1 MVCGCSFMIM
11 VRQTESSVQK
21 IIGPLR
27 HWMPLLALLCVTMC
41 AWDVSATTPEI
52 VDIAETP
59 PALQPPQITVNI
71 AARRLYLYDER
82 ATLVK
87 TYPVAVGS
95 PRYRTPMRTQA
106 LRTIVWNA
114 WWMPPPSPWA
124 QHAKPT
130 PPGKNNPLGNIKMPI
145 GASLMLHGTNKP
157 RSIGTAASHGC
168 IRMFTQDAW
177 ELARWLQSHS
187 RAPHSE
193 ALFKEYESSPQRS
206 VSVQLGAAIPVDLV
220 YDYVEIRADQLHVYH
235 DIYARIGNKWA
246 HIMQTLAA
254 HGYAADSIDQA
265 ALQKRLKDAKFR
277 ETVLWVCKVH
287 RLMSSNHTRPAPR
300 IMLTI
305 PVLFLVLAATA
316 LPIEF
321 RPLGE
326 AQMGFEVDD

>member
-1 MVCGCSFMIM
+1 MGFGCYF

-21 IIGPLR
+21 SMVHLR

-41 AWDVSATTPEI
+41 AWNVSATTSE
-52 VDIAETP
+52 VVHTAETP
-59 PALQPPQITVNI
+59 PPLQSPSITVNI

-82 ATLVK
+82 AALVK

-95 PRYRTPMRTQA
+95 PRYRTPIRTQA
-106 LRTIVWNA
+106 MRTIVWNA

-124 QHAKPT
+124 QHDKPT
-130 PPGKNNPLGNIKMPI
+130 PPGKHNPLGNIKMPI
-145 GASLMLHGTNKP
+145 GASLMLHGTNQP

-168 IRMFTQDAW
+168 IRLFTQDAW

-187 RAPHSE
+187 TAPHSE
-193 ALFKEYESSPQRS
+193 ALFKEYASNRHRS
-206 VSVQLGAAIPVDLV
+206 VSVQLGATIPVDLV

-254 HGYAADSIDQA
+254 HGYAADSLDQA

-277 ETVLWVCKVH
+277 DVVIT
-287 RLMSSNHTRPAPR
+287 
-300 IMLTI
+300 LTDI
-305 PVLFLVLAATA
+305 RRQPPLASY
-316 LPIEF
+316 I
-321 RPLGE
+321 
-326 AQMGFEVDD
+326 VDK

>member
-1 MVCGCSFMIM
+1 MVFGCYF

-21 IIGPLR
+21 IMVHLQ
-27 HWMPLLALLCVTMC
+27 HWMPLLALFCVTRC
-41 AWDVSATTPEI
+41 AWDVSAMTPE
-52 VDIAETP
+52 VVHTADTP
-59 PALQPPQITVNI
+59 TTLQPPRITVNI

-82 ATLVK
+82 AALVK

-95 PRYRTPMRTQA
+95 PRYRTPIRAQA
-106 LRTIVWNA
+106 MRTIVWNA
-114 WWMPPPSPWA
+114 WWIPPPSPWA
-124 QHAKPT
+124 QHDKPT

-187 RAPHSE
+187 TTPHSD
-193 ALFKEYESSPQRS
+193 ALFKEYESNRQRS
-206 VSVQLGAAIPVDLV
+206 FSVQLGSTIPVDLV

-235 DIYARIGNKWA
+235 DIYARIGDKWA

-277 ETVLWVCKVH
+277 DVVIT
-287 RLMSSNHTRPAPR
+287 
-300 IMLTI
+300 LTDI
-305 PVLFLVLAATA
+305 RRQPSLQQPLASH
-316 LPIEF
+316 I
-321 RPLGE
+321 
-326 AQMGFEVDD
+326 VDK

>member
-1 MVCGCSFMIM
+1 MVFGCSFLII

-21 IIGPLR
+21 IIVHLR
-27 HWMPLLALLCVTMC
+27 YGVPLLALLCVTMY
-41 AWDVSATTPEI
+41 AWDVSATTPE
-52 VDIAETP
+52 VVHTAETP
-59 PALQPPQITVNI
+59 TALQPPSITVNI

-82 ATLVK
+82 AALVK

-95 PRYRTPMRTQA
+95 PRYRTPIRTQA

-124 QHAKPT
+124 QHDKPT
-130 PPGKNNPLGNIKMPI
+130 PPGKHNPLGNIKMPL

-168 IRMFTQDAW
+168 IRLFTQDAW

-187 RAPHSE
+187 TTPHSDD
-193 ALFKEYESSPQRS
+193 LFQEYASNRHRS
-206 VSVQLGAAIPVDLV
+206 FSVQLGSTIPVALV

-277 ETVLWVCKVH
+277 DVVI
-287 RLMSSNHTRPAPR
+287 A
-300 IMLTI
+300 LTDIRRQPPLQPPLASHSVDKEVPVI
-305 PVLFLVLAATA
+305 PEHL
-316 LPIEF
+316 
-321 RPLGE
+321 
-326 AQMGFEVDD
+326 

>member
-1 MVCGCSFMIM
+1 MII

-21 IIGPLR
+21 IMVHLR
-27 HWMPLLALLCVTMC
+27 HCMPLLALFCVTMC
-41 AWDVSATTPEI
+41 AWDVSATTPE
-52 VDIAETP
+52 VVHTAETP
-59 PALQPPQITVNI
+59 TTLQPPRITVNI

-82 ATLVK
+82 AALVK

-95 PRYRTPMRTQA
+95 PRFRTPIRAQA
-106 LRTIVWNA
+106 MRTIVWNA

-124 QHAKPT
+124 QHDKPT

-187 RAPHSE
+187 TTPSSD
-193 ALFKEYESSPQRS
+193 ALFKEYESNRQRS
-206 VSVQLGAAIPVDLV
+206 FSVQLGSTIPVDLV
-220 YDYVEIRADQLHVYH
+220 YDYVEISADQLHVYH
-235 DIYARIGNKWA
+235 DIYARIGNKLA

-254 HGYAADSIDQA
+254 HGYAADSLDQA

-277 ETVLWVCKVH
+277 DVVITLTDI
-287 RLMSSNHTRPAPR
+287 RRPPP
-300 IMLTI
+300 L
-305 PVLFLVLAATA
+305 PQPLASQ
-316 LPIEF
+316 I
-321 RPLGE
+321 
-326 AQMGFEVDD
+326 VDK

>member
-1 MVCGCSFMIM
+1 M
-11 VRQTESSVQK
+11 QK
-21 IIGPLR
+21 ILGHLR
-27 HWMPLLALLCVTMC
+27 HWMPLLALFCVTMC
-41 AWDVSATTPEI
+41 AWDVSATTPE
-52 VDIAETP
+52 VVHTADTP
-59 PALQPPQITVNI
+59 TTLQPPRITVNI

-82 ATLVK
+82 AALVK

-95 PRYRTPMRTQA
+95 PRYRTPNRAQA

-124 QHAKPT
+124 QHDKPT

-187 RAPHSE
+187 TTPQSDAM
-193 ALFKEYESSPQRS
+193 FKEYESNRQRS
-206 VSVQLGAAIPVDLV
+206 FSVQLGSTIPVDLV

-235 DIYARIGNKWA
+235 DIYARIGDKWA
-246 HIMQTLAA
+246 HIMQTLGA

-265 ALQKRLKDAKFR
+265 ALQKRLTDAKFR
-277 ETVLWVCKVH
+277 DVVIALTEI
-287 RLMSSNHTRPAPR
+287 RRPPP
-300 IMLTI
+300 L
-305 PVLFLVLAATA
+305 PQPLVSHLV
-316 LPIEF
+316 EK
-321 RPLGE
+321 
-326 AQMGFEVDD
+326 